1 MADISGPSRPALVWL
16 LVNAPVVW
24 LGARATRRLPLR
36 VVHSVSALVFAVLGV
51 LALLVPA

>member
-1 MADISGPSRPALVWL
+1 MADVSGPSVPALGWVL
-16 LVNAPVVW
+16 TNAPVVW

-36 VVHSVSALVFAVLGV
+36 VVHIVSAHVFAVLGV